1 MNRLRIAL
9 DRHWFGPA
17 SLREL
22 ALVRV
27 VLVAAQLVFFLPD
40 LDDQLWLARAADD
53 YFVPIP
59 MHRIAMLPFAPFG
72 IERLGP
78 MLVAIIWSFAVAT
91 GISALVGFWART
103 SLFAFTSANVLLISH
118 AYSFLP
124 THHPEALMMLALG
137 ILSFAPVGD
146 ALSIDDL
153 RRRRRAMR
161 VQRQLEPAKPREDL
175 SPFARWPL
183 RTIQWLLA
191 LVYLSAAVS
200 KARNGGAEWFHPAT
214 LQHTLV
220 RDGLINEVSA
230 GGALAAFPLLIA
242 VLAVGAFAL
251 EATFWVPIVAP
262 RLTWHYVLAGVALH
276 SGIWWAQGVKFG
288 QFLVIYVVFIEAL
301 RKNLP
306 KWSTRSVAVERVG
319 RLPRMLSRALA
330 RADRVWRL
338 RRSIEPR

>member
-1 MNRLRIAL
+1 MKRLFLAL

-27 VLVAAQLVFFLPD
+27 ALVAAQLVLFLPD
-40 LDDQLWLARAADD
+40 LDDQLWLTRAAND

-59 MHRIAMLPFAPFG
+59 IYRIAMLPLVPFG
-72 IERLGP
+72 IGRPGP
-78 MLVAIIWSFAVAT
+78 VLVTIIWSIAVAT
-91 GISALVGFWART
+91 GISALVGFQART
-103 SLFAFTSANVLLISH
+103 SLFAFTAANVLLISH

-124 THHPEALMMLALG
+124 IHHPEALMVLALG
-137 ILSFAPVGD
+137 LLSFAPVGE

-153 RRRRRAMR
+153 RRRRRTTR
-161 VQRQLEPAKPREDL
+161 VKHQLDPARRDM
-175 SPFARWPL
+175 SSFARWPL

-230 GGALAAFPLLIA
+230 GAALAAFPLLIV
-242 VLAVGAFAL
+242 VLAVGAFTL

-262 RLTWHYVLAGVALH
+262 RLTWYYVLAGVALH
-276 SGIWWAQGVKFG
+276 SGIWLAQGVKFG
-288 QFLVIYVVFIEAL
+288 QFLVIYVVFIEPL
-301 RKNLP
+301 RQNLP
-306 KWSTRSVAVERVG
+306 QWAARRAAADGVG
-319 RLPRMLSRALA
+319 SLPRMLRRALA
-330 RADRVWRL
+330 GAGRQ
-338 RRSIEPR
+338 